1 MKKLS
6 KDDAL
11 RIVSEYH
18 PGVNWKDPEPISNG
32 GWITAVD
39 TEVLNLGVPSLYIAP
54 DGEVIKLMGPPNGW
68 PKAVTDDMR
77 NDSESL

>member
-11 RIVSEYH
+11 SIVSKYR
-18 PGVNWKDPEPISNG
+18 PGVKWKDPEPVSNG
-32 GWITAVD
+32 GWITAEDISVR
-39 TEVLNLGVPSLYIAP
+39 NLGDPSLYVTP
-54 DGEVIKLMGPPNGW
+54 DSEVIELIGPPTEW

-77 NDSESL
+77 DNETVL

>member
-11 RIVSEYH
+11 QIVSKYR
-18 PGVNWKDPEPISNG
+18 PGVKWKDPEPVSNG
-32 GWITAVD
+32 GWITAEDVP
-39 TEVLNLGVPSLYIAP
+39 VRNLGDPSLYVTP
-54 DGEVIKLMGPPNGW
+54 DAEVIELIGPPSEW

-77 NDSESL
+77 ADTVGL

>member
-11 RIVSEYH
+11 RIVSKYRS
-18 PGVNWKDPEPISNG
+18 GVKWKDPEPVSDG
-32 GWITAVD
+32 GWITAED
-39 TEVLNLGVPSLYIAP
+39 TLAINLGVPSLYVAP
-54 DGEVIKLMGPPNGW
+54 DGEVIELIGTPREW

-77 NDSESL
+77 SGIGSL

>member
-11 RIVSEYH
+11 RIVSKYR
-18 PGVNWKDPEPISNG
+18 PGVKWKDPAPVSNG
-32 GWITAVD
+32 GWITAEDVP
-39 TEVLNLGVPSLYIAP
+39 VRNLGEPSLYVTP
-54 DGEVIKLMGPPNGW
+54 DGEVIELIGPPSEW

-77 NDSESL
+77 DDTAGL

>member
-11 RIVSEYH
+11 SIVSKYR
-18 PGVNWKDPEPISNG
+18 PGVKWKDPEPVSNG

-39 TEVLNLGVPSLYIAP
+39 ADVINLGVPSLYIAP
-54 DGEVIKLMGPPNGW
+54 DGEVIKLIGTPREW

-77 NDSESL
+77 NGTASL

>member
-11 RIVSEYH
+11 HIVSEYH
-18 PGVNWKDPEPISNG
+18 PGVNWKDPEPVSNG

-39 TEVLNLGVPSLYIAP
+39 AAVINLGVPSLYVAP
-54 DGEVIKLMGPPNGW
+54 DAEVIELIGPPSEW
-68 PKAVTDDMR
+68 PKVVTDDMR
-77 NDSESL
+77 NGTASL

>member
-6 KDDAL
+6 KDDVL
-11 RIVSEYH
+11 HIVSEFR
-18 PGVNWKDPEPISNG
+18 PGMQWKDPEPVSNG

-39 TEVLNLGVPSLYIAP
+39 ADVINLGVPSLYVTPGA
-54 DGEVIKLMGPPNGW
+54 EVIELIGPPSEW

-77 NDSESL
+77 DDTASL

>member
-11 RIVSEYH
+11 RIVSEYR
-18 PGVNWKDPEPISNG
+18 PGVKWKDPEPVSNG
-32 GWITAVD
+32 GWITAKD
-39 TEVLNLGVPSLYIAP
+39 TLAINLGDPSLYVTP
-54 DGEVIKLMGPPNGW
+54 DGEVIELIGPPREW

-77 NDSESL
+77 DNETVL

>member
-11 RIVSEYH
+11 SIVSKYH
-18 PGVNWKDPEPISNG
+18 PDVKWKDPAPVSNG

-39 TEVLNLGVPSLYIAP
+39 SDVISLGVPSLYVTP
-54 DGEVIKLMGPPNGW
+54 DGEVIKLMGPPSEW

-77 NDSESL
+77 DDTASL

>member
-18 PGVNWKDPEPISNG
+18 PGVKWKDPAPVSNG

-39 TEVLNLGVPSLYIAP
+39 ADVINLGVPSLYVTP
-54 DGEVIKLMGPPNGW
+54 GGEVIKLIGTPREW

-77 NDSESL
+77 NGTASL

>member
-11 RIVSEYH
+11 SIVSKYY
-18 PGVNWKDPEPISNG
+18 PGVKWKDPASVSNG

-39 TEVLNLGVPSLYIAP
+39 ADVINLGVPSLYVTP
-54 DGEVIKLMGPPNGW
+54 DGEVIKLMGTPSGW
-68 PKAVTDDMR
+68 PKAVVDDMR
-77 NDSESL
+77 DDTASL

>member
-11 RIVSEYH
+11 HIVSEFR
-18 PGVNWKDPEPISNG
+18 PGVKWKDPEPVSNG
-32 GWITAVD
+32 GWITAAD
-39 TEVLNLGVPSLYIAP
+39 TLAINLGDPSLYVTP
-54 DGEVIKLMGPPNGW
+54 GGEVIELIGPPSEW

-77 NDSESL
+77 DNETVL